1 MGRGLRRQLTVT
13 IALIVLVTVAL
24 ISLLANIFI
33 NIEFEKYAKEQQKV
47 RSGDIV
53 ANLSR
58 QYDDRTQE
66 WNVGYV
72 HAVGMYALYEG
83 YIIRVYDKSGAV
95 VWDAENHDMTLC
107 TQIMGEI
114 TARMKEKRPGLEGR
128 FVPREYDLTQNGRKV
143 GTVSISTY
151 GPYFLNE
158 NDFRFLDSLNL
169 ILAIIGSLSLLGS
182 LAVGGFWAKRISR
195 PIARTAHIATQIA
208 EGNYNIRFKDRNG
221 VRELDELVTAVNHM
235 AESLDNQEDLRKRL
249 VTDVAHELRTPL
261 TAVASH
267 IEAMIEG
274 VWEATPE
281 RLKSCYEEIGRISG
295 LVRDLEKLAQV
306 ESDNLKLEKA
316 PVDLLELADTA
327 GGNFESQSAAKN
339 IALEV
344 TGESSVVEADR
355 DRLHQVI
362 ANLLSNAIKYTPEN
376 GHVIVTVRDTPEN
389 GVLTVEDDG
398 IGIPR
403 NELPLIFER
412 FYRTD
417 KSRDRKTGGAGIGLT
432 IAKSIITAHNGKI
445 EAASEVGRGSRFIVT
460 LPKRNT

>member
-1 MGRGLRRQLTVT
+1 
-13 IALIVLVTVAL
+13 
-24 ISLLANIFI
+24 
-33 NIEFEKYAKEQQKV
+33 
-47 RSGDIV
+47 
-53 ANLSR
+53 
-58 QYDDRTQE
+58 
-66 WNVGYV
+66 
-72 HAVGMYALYEG
+72 
-83 YIIRVYDKSGAV
+83 
-95 VWDAENHDMTLC
+95 
-107 TQIMGEI
+107 
-114 TARMKEKRPGLEGR
+114 
-128 FVPREYDLTQNGRKV
+128 
-143 GTVSISTY
+143 
-151 GPYFLNE
+151 
-158 NDFRFLDSLNL
+158 
-169 ILAIIGSLSLLGS
+169 
-182 LAVGGFWAKRISR
+182 
-195 PIARTAHIATQIA
+195 
-208 EGNYNIRFKDRNG
+208 
-221 VRELDELVTAVNHM
+221 
-235 AESLDNQEDLRKRL
+235 
-249 VTDVAHELRTPL
+249 
-261 TAVASH
+261 
-267 IEAMIEG
+267 MIEG

-344 TGESSVVEADR
+344 TGEPSVVEADG

-362 ANLLSNAIKYTPEN
+362 ANLLSNAVKYTSEN
-376 GHVIVTVRDTPEN
+376 GHVSVTVRDTPEN

-403 NELPLIFER
+403 DELPLIFER

-445 EAASEVGRGSRFIVT
+445 EAASEAGRGSRFIVT